1 MIQILAHFATVEVKA
16 AINISEKKMVFV
28 HILPT
33 LLTSLDNCFI
43 DYFFSKSVIHLRIN
57 GQSTEGYI
65 KTEGY
70 KHPVNSHNTLRIWF
84 WIAIIWWDLEENP
97 LWDISFG
104 LGI

>member
-16 AINISEKKMVFV
+16 AINISEKKWYLF
-28 HILPT
+28 IFS

-43 DYFFSKSVIHLRIN
+43 DYFFSKSVIHLN

-70 KHPVNSHNTLRIWF
+70 KHPVNSHNTQRIWF
-84 WIAIIWWDLEENP
+84 
-97 LWDISFG
+97 
-104 LGI
+104 